1 MKTGDLLLMKKIN
14 QSIVLDLIRNE
25 SPISRAAI
33 AQRSGLTRA
42 TVSSQ
47 VQELLDS
54 NLVEE
59 SGIGSSNGG
68 RKPVMLTFN
77 QKAGYAIGI
86 DLGVTQLTA
95 VLTDL
100 SGTVIE
106 REQQTYT
113 NPNVE
118 HVIELLINCV
128 DELTAR
134 APKSPYGIIGVGIG
148 VPGIYRQDGTVLL
161 APNLGWVQVP
171 LKEKLEAHFSV
182 PVTIDNEANVGA
194 LGEKEYGA
202 GKAYA
207 NQIYVSLG
215 MGIGTGIILHDQLY
229 RGTNGYSG
237 EIGHTTID
245 LNGRPCRC
253 GNIGCWEM
261 YASESAMLKAAAD
274 NPEAW
279 HPASPP
285 SDMETFSNAVQDQH
299 PAAKQIVH
307 ETGRYLAIGLVNMI
321 HTFNPELV
329 IIGSKY
335 AELARSL
342 SPSMQDEF
350 RKRLL
355 SYHDER
361 LLLQFSS
368 LGTDATMLG
377 AATLAISRFLE
388 NFTVKIG

>member
-14 QSIVLDLIRNE
+14 QSIVLDSIRKH

-33 AQRSGLTRA
+33 AQQTGLTRA

-54 NLVEE
+54 RLAEE
-59 SGIGSSNGG
+59 IGVGTSSGG
-68 RKPVMLTFN
+68 RKPVLLTFN

-86 DLGVTQLTA
+86 DLGVTQINA

-100 SGTVIE
+100 SGSVIE
-106 REQQTYT
+106 RTSYSFT
-113 NPNVE
+113 NTEVE
-118 HVIELLINCV
+118 HVIDLLVKCIR
-128 DELTAR
+128 DLTLVT
-134 APKSPYGIIGVGIG
+134 PESPYGVIGIGIG
-148 VPGIYRQDGTVLL
+148 VPGIYRQDGMLL
-161 APNLGWVQVP
+161 MAPNLGWVEVP
-171 LKEKLEAHFSV
+171 LKEILEAKIAL
-182 PVTIDNEANVGA
+182 PVTIDNEANAGA

-202 GKAYA
+202 GKTYT

-215 MGIGTGIILHDQLY
+215 MGIGTGIILNNQLY

-237 EIGHTTID
+237 EMGHTTID
-245 LNGRPCRC
+245 LNGRVCRC
-253 GNIGCWEM
+253 GNTGCWEM

-274 NPEAW
+274 NPDAW
-279 HPASPP
+279 LPTAPP
-285 SDMETFSNAVQDQH
+285 EDMESFAAAVRNGH
-299 PAAKQIVH
+299 AAVGPILYS
-307 ETGRYLAIGLVNMI
+307 TGKYLAVGLVNMI

-335 AELARSL
+335 PEISRALT
-342 SPSMQDEF
+342 PSMQDEF
-350 RKRLL
+350 SKRLL

-368 LGTDATMLG
+368 LGADATMLG
-377 AATLAISRFLE
+377 AATLAISRFFSD
-388 NFTVKIG
+388 FTVKVE